1 MANYTTIKATR
12 YQICRNGNWRTEIAL
27 EFRNYQ
33 PYDGVPDEWTF
44 TLDEIDQH
52 TPSIKFWN
60 ETGAADII
68 EVYKK
73 RVGIDEDTEIK
84 LDDVDLGLLNEV
96 VTDLFNNCDA
106 FTEALQILIT
116 DWYNSYDP
124 NDYDPDDYN
133 PDK

>member
-1 MANYTTIKATR
+1 MDTTIKAIRHQTR
-12 YQICRNGNWRTEIAL
+12 RNGNWHTEIEL
-27 EFRNYQ
+27 EFHNYQ
-33 PYDGVPDEWTF
+33 PYEGVPDEWTF
-44 TLDEIDQH
+44 TLDEIDQN
-52 TPSIKFWN
+52 TPSIKFWD

-84 LDDVDLGLLNEV
+84 LDDVDLGILNEI

-106 FTEALQILIT
+106 FTEALHTLIT
-116 DWYNSYDP
+116 DWYNNYDP
-124 NDYDPDDYN
+124 TDYDPDDYN